1 MDIEIFKNKLE
12 KERVELETAL
22 SSIGT
27 QNPKNTSDWR
37 AKPEEDNNEESGY
50 DENADRFE
58 EYGNRNAVVE
68 DLEKRLVEVKA
79 ALKRMEEGTYGI
91 CEVSGEPIEEQRL
104 QANPAARTCV
114 KHLS

>member
-12 KERVELETAL
+12 KEKAELETAL
-22 SSIGT
+22 SSISS
-27 QNPKNTSDWR
+27 QNPQDTSDWQ

-68 DLEKRLVEVKA
+68 DLESRLKEVKE
-79 ALKRMEEGTYGI
+79 ALNRIEDGTYGI
-91 CEVSGEPIEEQRL
+91 CEVSGEPIEEERL
-104 QANPAARTCV
+104 QANPAAKTCM
-114 KHLS
+114 KHL